1 MTTRRTL
8 LLSVYLPS
16 ALLAL
21 SEGLLLPTLP
31 LFALQFDVS
40 YSVAAL
46 VIAAAGLGTMFADVP
61 AGMVLGRFG
70 LKKTMIAGTAMVAIS
85 LFALGF
91 ATFFPLLILYRLI
104 DGVGRSMWG
113 ISRVSYIA
121 EAIEPGQR
129 GRAISMFGGLNRI
142 GTFFGPV
149 TGGLIA
155 DQFGLRAA
163 FFLSGAL
170 AVAALVIGWI
180 YVDET
185 EVHAESSHRVRWGLV
200 WEMLRQNRRDLSAA
214 SIAQLAGQMIRAGR
228 QAIIPFYAE
237 AVLGLSATQIGT
249 IQSASAMIDMSLF
262 FPAGVI
268 MDRFGR
274 KFTSVPSFGV
284 MSLGMALV
292 PFAESYI
299 ALILVGMLI
308 GFGNGLGSGAMMTLG
323 TDLAPRG
330 AVGEFMG
337 LWRLVG
343 DSGRAGGP
351 LAVGSLAD
359 SSGFTATAYILAGV
373 GFAATATLLFLV
385 RETRA
390 APVASASRSSPG
402 S

>member
-8 LLSVYLPS
+8 MLSVYLPS

-31 LFALQFDVS
+31 RFALQFDVS
-40 YSVAAL
+40 FAVAGL
-46 VIAAAGLGTMFADVP
+46 VIAAAGIGTMFADVP

-70 LKKTMIAGTAMVAIS
+70 LKKTMLAGTALVALS

-91 ATFFPLLILYRLI
+91 ATFFPLLVVSRLI
-104 DGVGRSMWG
+104 DGVGRAMWA
-113 ISRVSYIA
+113 ISRVSFIT
-121 EAIEPGQR
+121 EAIEPAQR
-129 GRAISMFGGLNRI
+129 GRAISVFGGLNRI
-142 GTFFGPV
+142 GTFAGPV

-155 DQFGLRAA
+155 DQFGLRVT
-163 FFLSGAL
+163 FFVAGLL
-170 AVAALVIGWI
+170 AVAALAIGWI
-180 YVDET
+180 YVDDT
-185 EVHAESSHRVRWGLV
+185 TVHTESSHRVRWSLV
-200 WEMLRQNRRDLSAA
+200 WEMLRENRRDLSAA

-228 QAIIPFYAE
+228 QAIIPFYGDV
-237 AVLGLSATQIGT
+237 VLGLSATQIGT

-274 KFTSVPSFGV
+274 KFTSVPSFAV
-284 MSLGMALV
+284 MSLGMALI
-292 PFAESYI
+292 PFAGSYVS
-299 ALILVGMLI
+299 LVLVAMLI

-343 DSGRAGGP
+343 DSGQAGGP
-351 LAVGSLAD
+351 LVVGSLAD

-373 GFAATATLLFLV
+373 GFAASATLLFLV

-390 APVASASRSSPG
+390 APVTAASGPSPG
-402 S
+402 V